1 MKLAILDKDGT
12 LTQPK
17 SGSKF
22 VQSPDDQEL
31 MPGVKKAIAALVAD
45 GYRLVIASNQG
56 GIEAGHKS
64 LDDAIAEM
72 RYCMELLPEI
82 DSACF
87 CPDFAGKECWLVNEV
102 RAFSVLET
110 WKKYQKFDELKNS
123 FRKPNPGMLYLA
135 QFHYFWH
142 PVDGCKLD
150 PASCLMIGDRPEDE
164 QAAEGAGIP
173 FIHADVW
180 RKG

>member
-12 LTQPK
+12 LAQPK

-31 MPGVKKAIAALVAD
+31 MPGVKEAIAALVAD
-45 GYRLVIASNQG
+45 GYMLVIASNQG
-56 GIEAGHKS
+56 GVEAGHKS

-72 RYCMELLPEI
+72 RYCMKLLPEI
-82 DSACF
+82 ERSYF
-87 CPDFAGKECWLVNEV
+87 CPDFAGQTCYM
-102 RAFSVLET
+102 VLDQVIRT
-110 WKKYQKFDELKNS
+110 KTLSATDWGFKS
-123 FRKPNPGMLYLA
+123 FRKPDPGMLLHALWVFKIAYNVVGS
-135 QFHYFWH
+135 
-142 PVDGCKLD
+142 VDVVY
-150 PASCLMIGDRPEDE
+150 IGDRPEDE
-164 QAAEGAGIP
+164 QASEAAGIP